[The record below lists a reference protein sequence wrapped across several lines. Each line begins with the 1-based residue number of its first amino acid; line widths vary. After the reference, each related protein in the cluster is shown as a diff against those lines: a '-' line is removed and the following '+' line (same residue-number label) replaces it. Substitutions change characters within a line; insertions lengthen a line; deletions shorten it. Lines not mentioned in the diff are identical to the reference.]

1 MYYYTFK
8 AISNDGKI
16 VKEYLYNEAVNDKF
30 SKEVM
35 MTLTKEFI
43 KKDLES
49 EGLNIKDFTFTRKLQ
64 SYKEFRERYTE
75 FKFINNRNPTE
86 AEAVPEELKQSDEDK
101 ERNSANAKKYSAK
114 ARLPKSPYGSW
125 SKRDP
130 LYKY

>member
-8 AISNDGKI
+8 AISKDGKI

-30 SKEVM
+30 SKDLM
-35 MTLTKEFI
+35 MSIIKEFI

-64 SYKEFRERYTE
+64 AYKEFRERYTD
-75 FKFINNRNPTE
+75 FKFINKIKYVE
-86 AEAVPEELKQSDEDK
+86 SDEVPEELRQSDENK
-101 ERNSANAKKYSAK
+101 ERNSANAKKYTAK